1 MSTITSFIKRHSLV
15 TFFALAFAV
24 SWGSYYILSGPFLFP
39 FGSILAALIVA
50 SVTGGRNGL
59 KDLAG
64 RCLRWNVG
72 LKWYAAALFVPAFI
86 GLSAVTINVLLGAPM
101 PTVAQLG
108 PWYSLLLM
116 FPVAIIDAPLWEE
129 TGWRGY
135 ALPRFSTERSPLV
148 NTLILGV
155 LLAAWHLP
163 IALSGGAL
171 AVPYL
176 VAAIASAVVT
186 NWVYYNARGSALLA
200 ILYHSAANTIGL
212 FFSPAFSGPDLTR
225 YFWLLGAVN
234 IAAAALVVLLNG
246 APLQRPSIIQT
257 RTAQVD
263 KPSSAA

>member
-1 MSTITSFIKRHSLV
+1 MNTIISVIKRHPLV
-15 TFFALAFAV
+15 TFFALAIGI

-50 SVTGGRNGL
+50 SVTDGRNGL
-59 KDLAG
+59 KDLAS

-108 PWYSLLLM
+108 PWYGLLLM
-116 FPVAIIDAPLWEE
+116 FPMTIFDAPLWEE

-135 ALPRFSTERSPLV
+135 ALPRFSADRSPLA

-155 LLAAWHLP
+155 LLAVWHLP

-200 ILYHSAANTIGL
+200 ILYHSAANSVGL
-212 FFSPAFSGPDLTR
+212 FFSPALSGPDLTR
-225 YFWLLGAVN
+225 YFWLLAAMN
-234 IAAAALVVLLNG
+234 IVAAAIVILLTG
-246 APLQRPSIIQT
+246 TTLQRRSMMQT
-257 RTAQVD
+257 RIAQVD
-263 KPSSAA
+263 NAPS